1 MQDYNQADIEKRF
14 AERKAMTTVRFAYV
28 LNSERHYDLVTTDK
42 CKEWSDFVGSYKTKP
57 GQRITV

>member
-28 LNSERHYDLVTTDK
+28 LNSERHYDFIATDK
-42 CKEWSDFVGSYKTKP
+42 CEKWSDFVCSYKIKQR
-57 GQRITV
+57 QRITV